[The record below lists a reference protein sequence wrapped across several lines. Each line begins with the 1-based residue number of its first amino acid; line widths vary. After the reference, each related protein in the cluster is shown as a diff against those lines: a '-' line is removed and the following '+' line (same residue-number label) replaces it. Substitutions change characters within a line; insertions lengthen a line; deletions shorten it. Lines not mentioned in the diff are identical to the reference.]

1 MSDALAEMAEQAQ
14 AEYTDSRQELADYI
28 AESAS
33 TRVILVTEG
42 SVQQVLMVLS
52 HEMGV
57 AGARGDIYRVSRLA
71 QMAERLSH
79 AEATLTIRDQASY
92 RQLVDDD
99 DQEPEF
105 LRG

>member
-14 AEYTDSRQELADYI
+14 VEYTDARQELADYI
-28 AESAS
+28 TESAT
-33 TRVILVTEG
+33 TRAILVTEG

-79 AEATLTIRDQASY
+79 AEATLTVREQASY
-92 RQLVDDD
+92 REVVDDD
-99 DQEPEF
+99 REPEF

>member
-1 MSDALAEMAEQAQ
+1 MSEALAEMAEQAQ
-14 AEYTDSRQELADYI
+14 AEYTDARQELSDYI
-28 AESAS
+28 TESAA
-33 TRVILVTEG
+33 TRAILVTEG

-57 AGARGDIYRVSRLA
+57 AGARGDIYRVSRFA

-79 AEATLTIRDQASY
+79 AEATLTVRDQASY
-92 RQLVDDD
+92 REVVDDD
-99 DQEPEF
+99 REPDF